1 MVIVVSDS
9 PIFPPT
15 SPRTTYNY
23 SNSHTNPS
31 KTPTDP
37 SGETDMINL
46 KDAMV
51 AMSCILN
58 LRSSTA
64 IDYFPAGLVAKASDE
79 CYEEG
84 FDHDE
89 LVPKLSSQRISV
101 SLTEL
106 SMELLKFLY
115 DGVELAVIE
124 FKSQSESKSA
134 VAKQFRK
141 SLKLGKNIHQTLEGL
156 GAKDFSTLCGDV
168 VGFMG
173 SFTRIMRLEDI
184 YVAGKVTD
192 TIRDIAHVEARVVD
206 LFGWE
211 INCGASQL
219 SYVPG
224 RPWIKGG

>member
-1 MVIVVSDS
+1 
-9 PIFPPT
+9 
-15 SPRTTYNY
+15 
-23 SNSHTNPS
+23 
-31 KTPTDP
+31 
-37 SGETDMINL
+37 MINL

-89 LVPKLSSQRISV
+89 LVTKCFA
-101 SLTEL
+101 EL

-219 SYVPG
+219 SCKQIPFVVVSN
-224 RPWIKGG
+224 